1 MIETLVQQ
9 REQIE
14 AQIREIRATERSSI
28 LATVRDL
35 IRLHDISA
43 NEVFERKGAARPASR
58 RKPAPKYRDPSSG
71 TTWTGRGR
79 APLWFDKSRVQDFAL

>member
-35 IRLHDISA
+35 VRLHDISA
-43 NEVFERKGAARPASR
+43 NEVFHSKGATKPAAR
-58 RKPAPKYRDPSSG
+58 KVAPKYRDPASG
-71 TTWTGRGR
+71 STWTGRGR
-79 APLWFDKSRVQDFAL
+79 APLWFDKSRVQDFSL

>member
-43 NEVFERKGAARPASR
+43 NEVFERKGATKPASR
-58 RKPAPKYRDPSSG
+58 RKPAPKYRDPASG
-71 TTWTGRGR
+71 STWTGRGR
-79 APLWFDKSRVQDFAL
+79 APLWLDKSRVQDFLL

>member
-35 IRLHDISA
+35 VRLHDISA
-43 NEVFERKGAARPASR
+43 NEVFHSKGGIKPASR
-58 RKPAPKYRDPSSG
+58 RKPAPKYRDPSTGS
-71 TTWTGRGR
+71 TWTGRGR
-79 APLWFDKSRVQDFAL
+79 APLWFDKSRVQDFSL